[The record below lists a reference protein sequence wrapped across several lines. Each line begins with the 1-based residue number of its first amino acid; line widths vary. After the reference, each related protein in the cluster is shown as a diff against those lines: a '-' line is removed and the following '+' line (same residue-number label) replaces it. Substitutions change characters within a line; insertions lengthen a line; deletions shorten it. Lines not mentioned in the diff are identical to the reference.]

1 MEGRHLSSK
10 LADGYRVIL
19 FPLGAPPEHLR
30 TGLEALRRELEEVG
44 APAELLPDAE
54 RGRERLSETTMSTI
68 GALVIALGQ
77 QEDAAHA
84 LTEIL
89 ALRDQQW
96 PEL

>member
-1 MEGRHLSSK
+1 MRRKQEAQPALLDRV
-10 LADGYRVIL
+10 VIL
-19 FPLGAPPEHLR
+19 EHEGNTAEILPVQ
-30 TGLEALRRELEEVG
+30 EV
-44 APAELLPDAE
+44 DAE
-54 RGRERLSETTMSTI
+54 RGRERLSETTMSMI